1 MSGQQPE
8 QAPEGMIKPDD
19 ATRDDLNKLL
29 GTALGMAQEQLAAHG
44 AFLPAGLAVGDDGE
58 IRMISVV
65 PEEGALETDIAQAAD
80 LDADALIADL
90 YEVLRQQK
98 DVHRAAAVICDIHL
112 PEEGTDAIHVV
123 TEHRSGISVAAVQA
137 YTPPDSAAANVTG
150 QAGWTFSEPVWEAE
164 EMRIWI

>member
-1 MSGQQPE
+1 MTGQQPE
-8 QAPEGMIKPDD
+8 QAPEGMIEPDD
-19 ATRDDLNKLL
+19 AARDDLNKLL
-29 GTALGMAQEQLAAHG
+29 GTAIGMAQEQLEAHG
-44 AFLPAGLAVGDDGE
+44 AFLPVALAVGEDGE

-65 PEEGALETDIAQAAD
+65 PEDGALEPDIAQGPE

-137 YTPPDSAAANVTG
+137 YTPPDSAAPSEAE
-150 QAGWTFSEPVWEAE
+150 QSGWTFSDPVWEAE